1 MQAAYVSFEK
11 GVLKM
16 SCRTHHSTLQ
26 YLGIDYSTEDIDSG
40 MNLVHM
46 D

>member
-1 MQAAYVSFEK
+1 MYASFEK
-11 GVLKM
+11 GVPKS
-16 SCRTHHSTLQ
+16 SCRIHHSTLQ
-26 YLGIDYSTEDIDSG
+26 YLGIGYSIEDSG

>member
-1 MQAAYVSFEK
+1 MEAAYVSFEK
-11 GVLKM
+11 RVLKR

-26 YLGIDYSTEDIDSG
+26 YLGIGYSIEDSRL
-40 MNLVHM
+40 NLVHM

>member
-1 MQAAYVSFEK
+1 MSVLKK

-26 YLGIDYSTEDIDSG
+26 YLGIGYSIEDSE

>member
-1 MQAAYVSFEK
+1 MEAAYVSFEK

-16 SCRTHHSTLQ
+16 SCRTHHRTLQ
-26 YLGIDYSTEDIDSG
+26 YLGIDYSIEDSG
-40 MNLVHM
+40 MNLLHM